1 LLLALTGGAAGLLVS
16 RWLSDVVRGTLLPN
30 LASSER
36 FVDTRVLVAT
46 LVAACVVGLGAGLAP
61 LAQIAQRHLAAE
73 LQSQG
78 GHSSLRRSGF
88 QGVLVGLQVALC
100 TVLLVGAGLFVRSL
114 QRVQSQDLGFTTV
127 KLLYVT
133 LDFREA
139 LPGSERDSVYAAS
152 VRRIH
157 ALPGVTGASIVQAM
171 PFGHFHVPP
180 ISVPGLA
187 EPPAIGGQ
195 LPMMY
200 GATRQYLDLMGVR
213 LREGR
218 LLEESD
224 GRLAP
229 PVVLV
234 NETMA
239 RTVWPGQSALGKCI
253 RIGFDPNLPPSPLA
267 PASLPCRQVVGVV
280 RDSRVRSLRAT
291 GNEARLMQYYV
302 PFAQLPAMPFGGDA
316 PQVNAMLVG
325 TAHDPE
331 PMIAGVQRL
340 IQGTSTSPVYARVR
354 LYQDLLDPQLRP
366 WRLGATLFSAFG
378 GLALGIAA
386 VGLFGVVSY
395 LVTQRTREIG
405 VRLALGGTRRM
416 VSGWVVR
423 DALRLVAVGIGAG
436 LLVALV
442 SAPLMQSMLFDTT
455 ARDVGVLAAAAG
467 MLLAVTIL
475 AAALPAWRA
484 GRVSPMTALRSD

>member
-1 LLLALTGGAAGLLVS
+1 
-16 RWLSDVVRGTLLPN
+16 
-30 LASSER
+30 
-36 FVDTRVLVAT
+36 
-46 LVAACVVGLGAGLAP
+46 
-61 LAQIAQRHLAAE
+61 
-73 LQSQG
+73 
-78 GHSSLRRSGF
+78 
-88 QGVLVGLQVALC
+88 
-100 TVLLVGAGLFVRSL
+100 VRSL
-114 QRVQSQDLGFTTV
+114 QRVQSQDLGFTTSN
-127 KLLYVT
+127 LLYVS

-139 LPGSERDSVYAAS
+139 LRGWERDSVYTAA
-152 VRRIH
+152 VRRVR
-157 ALPGVTGASIVQAM
+157 ALPGVTDASVVQAM

-187 EPPAIGGQ
+187 EPPEVGGQ

-200 GATRQYLDLMGVR
+200 GATPQYLELMGVR

-218 LLEESD
+218 LLEDTDVRS
-224 GRLAP
+224 AP
-229 PVVLV
+229 LVVLV

-239 RTVWPGQSALGKCI
+239 RNVWPGQTALGKCI
-253 RIGFDPNLPPSPLA
+253 RVGFDPNLPPGPLA

-280 RDSRVRSLRAT
+280 RDSRVRSLRAA
-291 GNEARLMQYYV
+291 GNEAKLMQYYI

-325 TAHDPE
+325 TTRDAESMMP
-331 PMIAGVQRL
+331 AVQRL

-354 LYQDLLDPQLRP
+354 PYQDLLDPQLRP
-366 WRLGATLFSAFG
+366 WRLGATLFTAFG
-378 GLALGIAA
+378 CLALGIAA

-405 VRLALGGTRRM
+405 VRLAIGGTRAM

-423 DALRLVAVGIGAG
+423 DALRLVALGIGAG
-436 LLVALV
+436 LLVAVL
-442 SAPLMQSMLFDTT
+442 SAPLVQTMLFETT
-455 ARDVGVLAAAAG
+455 ARDVKVLTVAAG
-467 MLLAVTIL
+467 MLLAVTVL